1 MNSVEIKAYKCSKCG
16 AAYITKQSAN
26 ECCEPKFCEDCGI
39 EIPINKY
46 YASKVCDSCKTK
58 RWAEEFDQKEKK
70 RYVKAIKCKY
80 QECPD
85 EHKIMMYSES
95 YGYDEGYFYDIDEL
109 IEYCESEDIRVPD
122 YCWSTE
128 QINMSIDA
136 DSIIEN
142 ACEELFED
150 AESHIDNSDR
160 KELQE
165 FLNKW
170 CAKQTAT
177 TTYGVCYKYAIKVEK

>member
-1 MNSVEIKAYKCSKCG
+1 MDSVEIKAYKCSKCG
-16 AAYITKQSAN
+16 RAYMFLTDADN
-26 ECCEPKFCEDCGI
+26 CCKPKICEDCGK
-39 EIPINKY
+39 ELPRNSY
-46 YASKVCDSCKTK
+46 YTVCDSCKTK
-58 RWAEEFDQKEKK
+58 RWAEESDQKEKE
-70 RYVKAIKCKY
+70 RYEKATKCEY
-80 QECPD
+80 QDCPGD
-85 EHKIMMYSES
+85 QKIMMYSES
-95 YGYDEGYFYDIDEL
+95 YGYDEGYFSDIDEL
-109 IEYCESEDIRVPD
+109 IEYCESEDIRVPG

-142 ACEELFED
+142 VCEELFED
-150 AESHIDNSDR
+150 AESYIDNSDR

-177 TTYGVCYKYAIKVEK
+177 TTYGVCYKYAIKVEE